1 METVHARYLFPLVK
15 LIEIKKNSEEEAQCS
30 EHGGLSEII
39 IDTEFL
45 EGSFVLFFG
54 HAFYWH
60 ICCRETT
67 FLTHILPNAQVS
79 LALRLLCE

>member
-15 LIEIKKNSEEEAQCS
+15 LIEKKKNSKEEAQCS

-54 HAFYWH
+54 HAFY
-60 ICCRETT
+60 
-67 FLTHILPNAQVS
+67 LPTHCQKPKCLLP
-79 LALRLLCE
+79 